1 MPAKRK
7 SKAMKGK
14 GLKEIVEFVKN
25 NKLVSKGLGYIP
37 HPLGQVAS
45 VIADQ
50 LGYGK
55 KRKAPKRRTMK
66 GTGIFSDLGSGI
78 GGAFSGLGSGIGSV
92 AHGLFGSGK
101 MKMKMNMKSAPVML
115 IRR

>member
-7 SKAMKGK
+7 TKAMKGK
-14 GLKEIVEFVKN
+14 GLREIIDFVKA

-45 VIADQ
+45 VVADQ

-55 KRKAPKRRTMK
+55 KRKAPKRKTMVMK

-101 MKMKMNMKSAPVML
+101 MKMKSKSAPVML